1 LAARGEW
8 AWRIAHDR
16 LSTADE
22 ESDEETGK
30 SSFEKRQERLQ
41 KTIAELEGTVSI
53 PGVL

>member
-1 LAARGEW
+1 LAGRGEW
-8 AWRIAHDR
+8 AWHITHDR

-41 KTIAELEGTVSI
+41 KTIAELEGTRYI
-53 PGVL
+53 PAVL